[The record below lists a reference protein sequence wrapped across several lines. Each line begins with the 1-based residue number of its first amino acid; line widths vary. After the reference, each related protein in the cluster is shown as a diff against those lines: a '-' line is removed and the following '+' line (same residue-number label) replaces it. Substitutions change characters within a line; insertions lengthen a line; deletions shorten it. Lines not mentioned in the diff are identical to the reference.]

1 MNPVFIHSTALVE
14 TGRIGEGTRIWAFT
28 HVMPEVSIGA
38 NCNIGDHCF
47 IESGVTV
54 TRNVPR
60 HALVIGAP
68 ARLRGW
74 VCQCGLPLILS
85 EATARCAE
93 CEFVFTNFDAPVEVV
108 PTAVSEAFHRTP
120 ARTAVDSARD

>member
-1 MNPVFIHSTALVE
+1 MSLLMFPFRIAAAVVAWAVGSALVIVVA
-14 TGRIGEGTRIWAFT
+14 TGLTRGHA
-28 HVMPEVSIGA
+28 A
-38 NCNIGDHCF
+38 A
-47 IESGVTV
+47 
-54 TRNVPR
+54 
-60 HALVIGAP
+60 ALVIGAP

-120 ARTAVDSARD
+120 AGTAVDSARD